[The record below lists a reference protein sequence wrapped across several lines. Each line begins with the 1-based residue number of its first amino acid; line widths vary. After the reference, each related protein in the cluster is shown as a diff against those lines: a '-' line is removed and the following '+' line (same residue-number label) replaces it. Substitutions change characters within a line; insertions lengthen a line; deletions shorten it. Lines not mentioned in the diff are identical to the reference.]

1 MTPGPS
7 LVELVSQRILS
18 GEARLPVFHAVAARI
33 QQEISREEPDPR
45 RIEQLVGSD
54 QALTAEVLRF
64 SNSAFYKG
72 LNQVTTVRNAIVR
85 LGVNEVAN
93 IVMTVTHESQFRS
106 RDPVLHAVLR
116 KLWRHALATAV
127 AAHWLARTCG
137 THALVHEA
145 FFAGLLHDV
154 GKLFVVTVI
163 EDLPRLAP
171 QAAGVSPAILQEAMD
186 RLHAAEGYRLMKHWE
201 LPETYAEVVRDHH
214 RPAGEG
220 DPALLNLVR
229 LADRVCNKAGF
240 GLAAPP
246 PQSPAASP
254 EARALRVAELDLA
267 RLEIELEDSPLLG
280 SGSKP

>member
-1 MTPGPS
+1 MPQPPS
-7 LVELVSQRILS
+7 LVERISQCIVS
-18 GEARLPVFHAVAARI
+18 GEARLPVFHAVAARV

-54 QALTAEVLRF
+54 QALTAEVLRL

-106 RDPVLHAVLR
+106 RDPVLHGVLR
-116 KLWRHALATAV
+116 RLWRHALATAV
-127 AAHWLARTCG
+127 AAHWLARNG
-137 THALVHEA
+137 GMPALVHEA

-163 EDLPRLAP
+163 EDLPRRVP
-171 QAAGVSPAILQEAMD
+171 QAAVVSTAILEEAMD

-201 LPETYAEVVRDHH
+201 LPETYAEIVRDHH

-220 DPALLNLVR
+220 DPALLRIVR

-240 GLAAPP
+240 GLSAPP
-246 PQSPAASP
+246 PESVAASP
-254 EARALRVAELDLA
+254 EARALRIGEVDLA

-280 SGSKP
+280 SGSKK